1 MTGGDRMKGLFYRLI
16 IFLDTASEDD
26 TNYNIAWYMAHNFQ
40 KVSTMG
46 ISQLAKECYVSPA
59 TISRFCRALGYENY
73 AHLKQECYAFSSN
86 SKKFNN
92 LINVPLDMMKDNP
105 EQSTKFYSH
114 QVSDA
119 INGLCKRLNWNVI
132 DKVLELIHDSDSVAF
147 FGTQFSHSAALHFQ
161 TDLLMLEKFTMAY
174 MEYERQLD
182 CAKKLDEN
190 AVAIIVTVN
199 GYYTRSA
206 HKLLQ
211 HLKKSN
217 ARIVLITS
225 NLDDIGIPVDY
236 TITLGDSNQ
245 RKTGKHTLLTT
256 VELMSLRYY
265 ALYYPD
271 VKDKIVQEIT

>member
-1 MTGGDRMKGLFYRLI
+1 MKGLFYRLI

-40 KVSTMG
+40 KVSMMG

-73 AHLKQECYAFSSN
+73 AHLKQECYAFSSD

-92 LINVPLDMMKDNP
+92 LINVPLEMMKENP
-105 EQSTKFYSH
+105 EKSTEYYSN
-114 QVSDA
+114 QVSEA
-119 INGLCKRLNWNVI
+119 IQGLSKKLKWNII
-132 DKVLELIHDSDSVAF
+132 DKVLKLIHDSESVAF

-174 MEYERQLD
+174 MENERQFD

-190 AVAIIVTVN
+190 SVAIIVTVN
-199 GYYTRSA
+199 GYYTKSA
-206 HKLLQ
+206 TKILQ
-211 HLKKSN
+211 YLKKSK
-217 ARIVLITS
+217 AKIVLITC
-225 NLDDIGIPVDY
+225 NPGVDIGIHVDY
-236 TITLGDSNQ
+236 TIALGDSSQ
-245 RKTGKHTLLTT
+245 RKTGKHTLLTA

-265 ALYYPD
+265 ALYYPG
-271 VKDKIVQEIT
+271 VKDKIVT

>member
-1 MTGGDRMKGLFYRLI
+1 MKSLFYRLI

-26 TNYNIAWYMAHNFQ
+26 TNYNIAWYMAHNFH

-73 AHLKQECYAFSSN
+73 AHLKQECYAFSSD

-92 LINVPLDMMKDNP
+92 LINIPLETMKENP
-105 EQSTKFYSH
+105 KLSTDLYGK
-114 QVSDA
+114 QVCDA
-119 INGLCKRLNWNVI
+119 ISNLSKYLDWNVI
-132 DKVLELIHDSDSVAF
+132 DKVLKLIHDSDSIAF

-174 MEYERQLD
+174 MEAQRQIE

-190 AVAIIVTVN
+190 SVAIIVTVN
-199 GYYTRSA
+199 GYYTKSA
-206 HKLLQ
+206 TKILQ
-211 HLKKSN
+211 YLKKSK
-217 ARIVLITS
+217 AKIVLMT
-225 NLDDIGIPVDY
+225 NNPGVDIGIDVDH
-236 TITLGDSNQ
+236 TIILGSSNQ
-245 RKTGKHTLLTT
+245 RKTGKHTLLTA

-271 VKDKIVQEIT
+271 VKDKIIEG

>member
-1 MTGGDRMKGLFYRLI
+1 MAGGDRMKGLFYRLI

-40 KVSTMG
+40 KISTMG
-46 ISQLAKECYVSPA
+46 ISQLAKQCYVSPA

-92 LINVPLDMMKDNP
+92 LINIPLDMMKENP
-105 EQSTKFYSH
+105 ERSTKHYSD
-114 QVSDA
+114 QVSEA

-174 MEYERQLD
+174 MDYERQLD

-199 GYYTRSA
+199 GYYTKSA
-206 HKLLQ
+206 NKLLQ
-211 HLKKSN
+211 QLKKSN
-217 ARIVLITS
+217 AKVVLITS
-225 NLDDIGIPVDY
+225 NPDVDTGIPVDY
-236 TITLGDSNQ
+236 TIILGDRNQ

-271 VKDKIVQEIT
+271 VIDKIV

>member
-1 MTGGDRMKGLFYRLI
+1 MKSLFYRLI
-16 IFLDTASEDD
+16 IFLDTASETD

-73 AHLKQECYAFSSN
+73 AHLKQECYAFSSD

-92 LINVPLDMMKDNP
+92 LINMPLDMMKESP
-105 EQSTKFYSH
+105 KKTTEMYSQ
-114 QVSDA
+114 QVCQAVNQLSQNLD
-119 INGLCKRLNWNVI
+119 WNSI
-132 DKVLELIHDSDSVAF
+132 DKVLKLIHDSESVAF

-174 MEYERQLD
+174 MEAQRQVE
-182 CAKKLDEN
+182 CAKKLDEHS
-190 AVAIIVTVN
+190 VAIIVTVN
-199 GYYTRSA
+199 GYYTKSA
-206 HKLLQ
+206 TKILQ
-211 HLKKSN
+211 YLKKSKAKIILMTN
-217 ARIVLITS
+217 NPGV
-225 NLDDIGIPVDY
+225 DIGIDVDH
-236 TITLGDSNQ
+236 TIVLGSSNQ

-271 VKDKIVQEIT
+271 IKDKIIETELTM

>member
-1 MTGGDRMKGLFYRLI
+1 MKGLFYRLI
-16 IFLDTASEDD
+16 IFLDTASEND

-46 ISQLAKECYVSPA
+46 ISQLAKQCYVSPA

-92 LINVPLDMMKDNP
+92 LIGIPLDMMKENP
-105 EQSTKFYSH
+105 EQSTKYYSH

-119 INGLCKRLNWNVI
+119 INGLSKRLHWNVI

-174 MEYERQLD
+174 MDYERQLD

-199 GYYTRSA
+199 GYYTKSA
-206 HKLLQ
+206 NKLLQ
-211 HLKKSN
+211 QLKKSN
-217 ARIVLITS
+217 AKIVLITS
-225 NLDDIGIPVDY
+225 NLGVDIGIPVDY
-236 TITLGDSNQ
+236 TIALGDSSQ

-271 VKDKIVQEIT
+271 VKDKIVQEL